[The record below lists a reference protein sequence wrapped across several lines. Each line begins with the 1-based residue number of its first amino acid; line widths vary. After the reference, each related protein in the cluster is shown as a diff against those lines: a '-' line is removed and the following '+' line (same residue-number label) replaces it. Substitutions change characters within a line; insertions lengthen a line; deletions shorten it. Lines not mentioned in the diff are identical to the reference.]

1 MSIADVE
8 TLEEAAAW
16 GGGKGSGNLNSLSFA
31 SFSVEVWGVPD
42 FDGLFLENKHR
53 LDVLS

>member
-1 MSIADVE
+1 MSIADVD

-16 GGGKGSGNLNSLSFA
+16 DGGKGSGNLNSLSFA